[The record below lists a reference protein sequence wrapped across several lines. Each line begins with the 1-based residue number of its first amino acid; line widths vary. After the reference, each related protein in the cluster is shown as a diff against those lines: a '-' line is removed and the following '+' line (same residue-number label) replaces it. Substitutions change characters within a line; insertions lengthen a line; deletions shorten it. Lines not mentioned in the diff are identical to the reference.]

1 MPPVESSVKTSMPI
15 LKQRTFSSAIDT
27 ESSSQSLS
35 RGMPENSGV
44 STLSTAAPRYSSIS
58 ARYILPRQG
67 TDLVNKIFCNGIA
80 MSG

>member
-1 MPPVESSVKTSMPI
+1 
-15 LKQRTFSSAIDT
+15 
-27 ESSSQSLS
+27 LS

-80 MSG
+80 MSGWWKPYLPGHQTTGELYISGVWPTVQNRKG